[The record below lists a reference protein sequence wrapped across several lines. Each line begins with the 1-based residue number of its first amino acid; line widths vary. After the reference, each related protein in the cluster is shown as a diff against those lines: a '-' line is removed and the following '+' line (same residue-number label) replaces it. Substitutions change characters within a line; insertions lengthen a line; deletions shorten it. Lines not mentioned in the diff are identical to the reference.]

1 MKNSLRELMKKLM
14 KDKKA
19 FFIVLTGLTGILL
32 IAFSEL
38 PFFSDSSEKEVE
50 ADFSFYDCRELQR
63 ETEKLLGSVEGAGKV
78 SVLLTLESN
87 EERVYATD
95 TEEKSERDSSLQ
107 SKSQHIIVD
116 ASQGETGLIRKV
128 IYPRVRGV
136 AVVCSGGDDPRVR
149 SEISSLLSA
158 LFDLGSNR
166 ISIARRAEQ
175 E

>member
-19 FFIVLTGLTGILL
+19 FFIVLTGFFGMAL
-32 IAFSEL
+32 IIFSEL
-38 PFFSDSSEKEVE
+38 PFFSGQSSEGSKE
-50 ADFSFYDCRELQR
+50 DFSFYDSGQLQK
-63 ETEKLLGSVEGAGKV
+63 ETEKLLRSVEGAGKV
-78 SVLLTLESN
+78 CVMLTLESN
-87 EERVYATD
+87 EEKVYATD
-95 TEEKSERDSSLQ
+95 TEEKSEKDSSLQ
-107 SKSQHIIVD
+107 SKAQHIIVD

-128 IYPRVRGV
+128 IYPKVRGV
-136 AVVCSGGDDPRVR
+136 AVVCSGGDNPRVR

-158 LFDLGSNR
+158 LFDIGTNR

>member
-1 MKNSLRELMKKLM
+1 MKNSLSELVRKLM

-19 FFIVLTGLTGILL
+19 FFIVLTGLFGMALIL
-32 IAFSEL
+32 FSEL
-38 PFFSDSSEKEVE
+38 PFFSGQSSEESRE
-50 ADFSFYDCRELQR
+50 TLYGFEGRELQQ
-63 ETEKLLGSVEGAGKV
+63 ETEKLLRSVEGAGKV
-78 SVLLTLESN
+78 SVMLTLESN

-95 TEEKSERDSSLQ
+95 TEEKSDKDSSRQ
-107 SKSQHIIVD
+107 NKSQHIIVD
-116 ASQGETGLIRKV
+116 TAQGETGLMQKI

-158 LFDLGSNR
+158 LFDIGSNR